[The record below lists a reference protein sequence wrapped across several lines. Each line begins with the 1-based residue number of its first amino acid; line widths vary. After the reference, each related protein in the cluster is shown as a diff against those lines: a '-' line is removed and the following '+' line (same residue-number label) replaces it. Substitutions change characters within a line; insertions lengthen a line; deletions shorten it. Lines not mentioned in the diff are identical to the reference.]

1 MIAFIIS
8 YVKQNAGLLTNDTSV
23 DITQKFVQI
32 IRNLLLNP
40 EMMLMIMVCAVGI
53 LCVYLLHN
61 MSLDYAW
68 EIAIVTGT
76 IAQLAAVFVG
86 DFLFHVS
93 MPVLQLLIG
102 ALLSLAVA
110 LLYHFFVLQWI
121 TRVQNTYNMR
131 MMITYTM

>member
-1 MIAFIIS
+1 
-8 YVKQNAGLLTNDTSV
+8 
-23 DITQKFVQI
+23 
-32 IRNLLLNP
+32 
-40 EMMLMIMVCAVGI
+40 MIMVCAVGI

-110 LLYHFFVLQWI
+110 LLYHFFVFTVDY
-121 TRVQNTYNMR
+121 TRTEYVQYEDDDYVYYVKAVPKVAVTRTDVKVQRINNPVRGRHDRGTENYKER
-131 MMITYTM
+131 R

>member
-1 MIAFIIS
+1 M
-8 YVKQNAGLLTNDTSV
+8 
-23 DITQKFVQI
+23 
-32 IRNLLLNP
+32 
-40 EMMLMIMVCAVGI
+40 
-53 LCVYLLHN
+53 
-61 MSLDYAW
+61 

-110 LLYHFFVLQWI
+110 LLYHFFVFTVDYTRTEYVQYEDDDYVYYVKAASKVAV
-121 TRVQNTYNMR
+121 RVQVIKYSASTTPCAADMTGEQKTTRSAGRQAAYSSAAADCR
-131 MMITYTM
+131 RVVGRTR